1 VSEQTHHS
9 EVLTHLYDQL
19 KTVFEN
25 SEQSI
30 YLYLDDMHKVC
41 NQKFAEL
48 LGHDS
53 PDEWAKIEDFME
65 FVDERSQHT
74 LVSTYR
80 NAMERVIGST
90 IEVTWKKKG
99 GGTVDTKCILVPISY
114 NGHLMALHFIS

>member
-1 VSEQTHHS
+1 MSEQTHHS

-30 YLYLDDMHKVC
+30 YLYLDDVHKVC

-74 LVSTYR
+74 LASTYR

-99 GGTVDTKCILVPISY
+99 GGTADTKCILVPISY
-114 NGHLMALHFIS
+114 NGHLLALHFIS